1 MDRRSAEGESM
12 SLTPR
17 QIRINARLYDKL
29 QTLRFTKVSDRQQ
42 AAKLMTEIIE
52 EIDQVVQG
60 ELDLTTK
67 GKTSASN

>member
-1 MDRRSAEGESM
+1 M

>member
-1 MDRRSAEGESM
+1 MDRRSPEGESM

-60 ELDLTTK
+60 ELDLTKK
-67 GKTSASN
+67 GDNNVSS